1 MNQTKTN
8 LFSGIRLAGAAYLI
22 CMITSIVGG
31 SIIDG
36 IISDTTMYQEI
47 TQDSFGLIFATA
59 FELINAFGVL
69 MIAIVFYHI
78 QKKAFSLTAS
88 TYLILRVI
96 EGTLCIL
103 IAFIPILLLMLARSN
118 ASKESTL
125 LFTFILL
132 VRELFWSYIYPII
145 FSISGLLFYSMLY
158 KSRFV
163 PRYISIWG
171 GISLFGVLVAMLMP
185 EIKFIPGIFII
196 LNEIYLGVFLL
207 VKGDSLTK
215 DHVN

>member
-1 MNQTKTN
+1 
-8 LFSGIRLAGAAYLI
+8 
-22 CMITSIVGG
+22 MISSIVGG

-78 QKKAFSLTAS
+78 QKKSFSLTSS
-88 TYLILRVI
+88 TYLILREI

-118 ASKESTL
+118 VSKEGTL

-163 PRYISIWG
+163 PRYISVWG
-171 GISLFGVLVAMLMP
+171 GLSLFGVLVAILMP

-215 DHVN
+215 DHFN